1 MVAPTRVDLDV
12 NATSSAVDGLL
23 SFYRRQFAM
32 VLMFVV
38 GVVKKKEIRY
48 NFLRPTWI
56 STVSYVDIR
65 QFILSLEFDATVLAT
80 RKNNEG
86 VIIIVPSDH
95 DEIIPSRDIKEFWP
109 QQFIAIIRY
118 SEHLV
123 LFSIGSTKGRSSVVV
138 ALWRAGGTT

>member
-1 MVAPTRVDLDV
+1 
-12 NATSSAVDGLL
+12 
-23 SFYRRQFAM
+23 M

-118 SEHLV
+118 SEHTYL
-123 LFSIGSTKGRSSVVV
+123 IQHR
-138 ALWRAGGTT
+138 